1 MQPKPLS
8 LSDHACCICLPGC
21 FAVAGYA
28 PRIRDGGLDGGGEV
42 SEIDTSPIT
51 PVSGLE
57 GLSPRLP

>member
-8 LSDHACCICLPGC
+8 LGDDACCICLPSC

-51 PVSGLE
+51 LVSGLE